1 MAKTSRVVYLLLLTF
16 FMINGFSQDYGVTG
30 AKDIKNILPLR
41 EQLKIMEQCLKW
53 RLDNIVPE
61 IMRREGIDMWLIVS
75 SGEYHRDPIG
85 PSLFGTN
92 GINYGGTG
100 AVLFHDRGK
109 DVGVERFSTGGG
121 NLYKP
126 LPGDRT
132 RDQFE
137 RIAEFVKQ
145 VNPKKIGI
153 NTSVARYWSFT
164 DGLSASCKERL
175 VQALGPQLASR
186 LVSAERLCIGWL
198 ETRSPQELSIY
209 RHICG
214 VAHDLIAEYFSNK
227 VIVPDVTTTEEATR
241 WLMQKFV
248 ELGVDTWFGTYI
260 TTQRYEEGKVKF
272 LRSGATAT
280 GKDNVI
286 KRGDLIHCDVGIVY
300 LGLCTDNQEN
310 AYVCRIGESDA
321 PEGLKE
327 ALKRANRVQDIF
339 MNEFKEGRTGND
351 IFLASISKTKQENL
365 NASIYTH
372 PLGYQGHAA
381 GPFMGLI
388 SKQEPIPGVGDYPL
402 HLNTCYSIEL
412 HVMHKVPEWGNQE
425 VRMALEEDAAFTAEG
440 CKFIDGRQTRLY
452 LIK

>member
-1 MAKTSRVVYLLLLTF
+1 
-16 FMINGFSQDYGVTG
+16 
-30 AKDIKNILPLR
+30 
-41 EQLKIMEQCLKW
+41 
-53 RLDNIVPE
+53 
-61 IMRREGIDMWLIVS
+61 
-75 SGEYHRDPIG
+75 
-85 PSLFGTN
+85 
-92 GINYGGTG
+92 
-100 AVLFHDRGK
+100 
-109 DVGVERFSTGGG
+109 
-121 NLYKP
+121 
-126 LPGDRT
+126 
-132 RDQFE
+132 
-137 RIAEFVKQ
+137 
-145 VNPKKIGI
+145 
-153 NTSVARYWSFT
+153 
-164 DGLSASCKERL
+164 LSASCKERL
-175 VQALGPQLASR
+175 VQGLGPQLAAR

-280 GKDNVI
+280 GNDNVI

-310 AYVCRIGESDA
+310 AYVCQIGENDA

-351 IFLASISKTKQENL
+351 IFLASLSKTKQENL

-372 PLGYQGHAA
+372 PLGYHGHAA

-388 SKQEPIPGVGDYPL
+388 SKQEFIPGVGDYPL

-425 VRMALEEDAAFTAEG
+425 VRMALEEDGVFTKAG
-440 CKFIDGRQTRLY
+440 CRFIDGRQTRLY
-452 LIK
+452 LIR